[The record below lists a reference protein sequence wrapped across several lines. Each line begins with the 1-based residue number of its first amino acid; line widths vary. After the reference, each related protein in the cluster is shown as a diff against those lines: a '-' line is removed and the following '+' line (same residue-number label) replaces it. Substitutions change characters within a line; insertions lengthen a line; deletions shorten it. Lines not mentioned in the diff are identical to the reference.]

1 MSERKILNVRGGGG
15 RGGESLESIGI
26 KLQRNMLEIKGLYL
40 ASDGKGVDYDK
51 IKDSPEFSNYTQL
64 ACSLTQTD
72 LKIASE
78 EERKSFFISE
88 WYIYSCKGGAWGNLK
103 ENKISTTGEATPTK
117 IGLHAFHINLYLYE
131 FFELILFFDP
141 HGL

>member
-1 MSERKILNVRGGGG
+1 MSERKILNVREGGG
-15 RGGESLESIGI
+15 GGESLESIGI
-26 KLQRNMLEIKGLYL
+26 KLQKNMLEIKGLYL
-40 ASDGKGVDYDK
+40 ASDGKGVDYNK

-88 WYIYSCKGGAWGNLK
+88 WYIYSRKGRAWGNLK
-103 ENKISTTGEATPTK
+103 ENKKEQN
-117 IGLHAFHINLYLYE
+117 LHNQRGHAH
-131 FFELILFFDP
+131 
-141 HGL
+141 

>member
-1 MSERKILNVRGGGG
+1 MSERKILNVREGGGG
-15 RGGESLESIGI
+15 GGGESLESIGI

-88 WYIYSCKGGAWGNLK
+88 WYIYSRKGGAWGNLK
-103 ENKISTTGEATPTK
+103 ENKKKQNLHNQRGHAHQNWFPCISRQP
-117 IGLHAFHINLYLYE
+117 
-131 FFELILFFDP
+131 LFA
-141 HGL
+141 